1 MTVTTIPTAG
11 IADTAVSTAKI
22 ADDAVTASK
31 AGFDPGKIV
40 QIVNAT
46 YNDVTTTSTSYS
58 EFASASITRTSST
71 NNVLINWSG
80 NWWINSGASDGWVGG
95 SIKVVVGG
103 STRFT
108 TGYKGG
114 ESIVNYVQGGTSC
127 SWYDTTDEASTTYSF
142 QIGCIGSIVDEV
154 GINGIHDTSA
164 PRPNTI
170 TLMELAT

>member
-11 IADTAVSTAKI
+11 IADNAVDTTQL
-22 ADDAVTASK
+22 ADNAVTAAK
-31 AGFDPGKIV
+31 AGFNPGKIV

-58 EFASASITRTSST
+58 EFATASITRTSST

-80 NWWINSGASDGWVGG
+80 NWWINSGASSGWVGG
-95 SIKVVVGG
+95 SIKVLVGG

>member
-1 MTVTTIPTAG
+1 MSVTTIPTAG

-95 SIKVVVGG
+95 SIIVVAGG
-103 STRFT
+103 SRRFT

-114 ESIVNYVQGGTSC
+114 ESIVIYVQGGTSC